1 MRDRGISGSLRLER
15 ARRVMPAREPLH
27 ITNSGQHQPLDRYTS
42 SAQGLVLIAESFLDR
57 RAFVGS

>member
-1 MRDRGISGSLRLER
+1 MHNRGISGSLRLE
-15 ARRVMPAREPLH
+15 ARRVMSARVPLH

-57 RAFVGS
+57 RAFVDS